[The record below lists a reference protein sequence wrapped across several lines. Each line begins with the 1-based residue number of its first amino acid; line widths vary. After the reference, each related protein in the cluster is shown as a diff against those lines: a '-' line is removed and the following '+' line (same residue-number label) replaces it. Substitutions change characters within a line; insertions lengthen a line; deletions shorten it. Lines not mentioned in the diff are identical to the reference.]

1 MSIIP
6 VLNQGIL
13 ALVGE
18 GGIVKH
24 QYHEPSHDA
33 SPPYERKRW
42 VTIIFEGSPL
52 FGQKG
57 LILKETLGRHS
68 DLNLELSSG
77 KRIRIDATWTDY
89 FGEPSQNPKTLT
101 HRVDFSQAQPIIR
114 FIESLREK
122 QETGDPDLAGAKA
135 RPESQES

>member
-1 MSIIP
+1 
-6 VLNQGIL
+6 VR
-13 ALVGE
+13 AD
-18 GGIVKH
+18 KH
-24 QYHEPSHDA
+24 QQHWEHRA
-33 SPPYERKRW
+33 ACRL
-42 VTIIFEGSPL
+42 FESSPL

-89 FGEPSQNPKTLT
+89 FREPSQNPKTLT

-114 FIESLREK
+114 FLEYLRNKLTE
-122 QETGDPDLAGAKA
+122 DLG
-135 RPESQES
+135 

>member
-1 MSIIP
+1 VTPGVS
-6 VLNQGIL
+6 QRIL
-13 ALVGE
+13 TVVGE
-18 GGIVKH
+18 EGIVKQ

-33 SPPYERKRW
+33 SLPDKRKRW
-42 VTIIFEGSPL
+42 VTIIFESSPL

-68 DLNLELSSG
+68 DLNLELCSG

-114 FIESLREK
+114 FLEYLKTKLTE
-122 QETGDPDLAGAKA
+122 DLGSSPAVDHS
-135 RPESQES
+135 E